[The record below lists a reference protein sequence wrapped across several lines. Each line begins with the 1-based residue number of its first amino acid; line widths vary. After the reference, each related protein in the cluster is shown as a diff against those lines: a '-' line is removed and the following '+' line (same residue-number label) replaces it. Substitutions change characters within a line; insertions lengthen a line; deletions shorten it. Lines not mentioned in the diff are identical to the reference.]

1 MLPSWNDVF
10 QEMLAA
16 GPPKGVAADLDGV
29 RRQKMA
35 DVEAIT
41 GRPLV
46 VYAVDIMNP
55 TKTANNG
62 LLSLL
67 NFGDKDGFTEA
78 TRKIDGD
85 NLDVLIQSLG
95 GLAEAVES
103 IVAMLRARF
112 KHIRFIVP
120 SIAKSAATML
130 ALSGDEI
137 VGGETSELGPIDP
150 QMPTGRGSFA
160 PAQAILDQFDS
171 ATKALKGDPS
181 AMSAWLPILQ
191 QYGPSLLVECKN
203 RQALSE
209 KLVSSWLEQYM
220 FHGEQDAA
228 GRAAKV
234 AQRLNAHNEWL
245 THGRRVSMKWL
256 HDELGVKVLDL
267 DANAALNEAVWGLHL
282 AISITFT
289 SSGAFKIVENS
300 KGDAL
305 VGLAQLLNVQL
316 MAQPIPQQPP
326 QPPPQAPPAPPAPHD
341 A

>member
-1 MLPSWNDVF
+1 VF
-10 QEMLAA
+10 QEMVAA
-16 GPPKGVAADLDGV
+16 GPAKGVVADLDGI
-29 RRQKMA
+29 RRQKIA
-35 DVEAIT
+35 AVEAIT

-46 VYAVDIMNP
+46 IYVVDIQNP
-55 TKTANNG
+55 QKTGNNG

-67 NFGDKDGFTEA
+67 NFSDKDGFTEA
-78 TRKIDGD
+78 TRKIDGE

-130 ALSGDEI
+130 ALSGDEV
-137 VGGETSELGPIDP
+137 VGGETAELGPIDP
-150 QMPTGRGSFA
+150 QMPTGRGGFA
-160 PAQAILDQFDS
+160 PAQAILDQFES
-171 ATKALKGDPS
+171 ATKALKGDPG

-191 QYGPSLLVECKN
+191 QYGPSMLVECKN

-209 KLVSSWLEQYM
+209 KLVSTWLKEYM
-220 FHGEQDAA
+220 FHGEPNA
-228 GRAAKV
+228 GRHAAKV
-234 AQRLNAHNEWL
+234 ARRLNAHNAWL
-245 THGRRVSMKWL
+245 AHGRRIGLKWL
-256 HDELGVKVLDL
+256 HDELGVKVHDL
-267 DANAALNEAVWGLHL
+267 DADVALHEAVWGLHL

-300 KGDAL
+300 QGDAL

-316 MAQPIPQQPP
+316 MAQPMPQPPP
-326 QPPPQAPPAPPAPHD
+326 QPPPASPAPHN
-341 A
+341 